1 MNDDLIDNV
10 IQQQQTKGVQTPADK
25 IVNTEL
31 KDALEKAIRML
42 PEKYKVVFVMR
53 ELEGMSIAETKEC
66 LDISA
71 ENVKVRLNR
80 AKAHLERVIKQCIQE
95 RRASSL
101 SSFAMRPH
109 GEKRHEDN

>member
-1 MNDDLIDNV
+1 MIDNV

-80 AKAHLERVIKQCIQE
+80 AKALLKESLNNVYKKDELLHFHLSRCDRMVENVMKIID
-95 RRASSL
+95 
-101 SSFAMRPH
+101 P
-109 GEKRHEDN
+109 